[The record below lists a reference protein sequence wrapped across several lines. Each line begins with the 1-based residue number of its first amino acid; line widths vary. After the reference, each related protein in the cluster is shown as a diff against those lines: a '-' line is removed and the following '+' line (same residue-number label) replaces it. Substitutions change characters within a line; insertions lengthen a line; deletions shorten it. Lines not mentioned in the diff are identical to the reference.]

1 MIKFKWHTIVEW
13 YSFMTTIAIV
23 VLTLY
28 GSKGTIASLRTSLVE
43 VIVIFIFIVSLSL
56 LWAFSVWVAS
66 NAVDFFR
73 KGLKLKGKLTKV
85 NKARNQLDPTA
96 PKIVCYLEKVEGGA
110 NATGT
115 IEGTY
120 KDKVAMIAFLIMK
133 VAKGNEKILVSLLL
147 DIIKLS
153 KEMFKYDKAKER
165 KHD

>member
-13 YSFMTTIAIV
+13 YSFMATIAIV
-23 VLTLY
+23 GLTIY

-73 KGLKLKGKLTKV
+73 SKFKLKGKLTKID
-85 NKARNQLDPTA
+85 KAKNQLDPTA

-110 NATGT
+110 NVIGT
-115 IEGTY
+115 IKGTY
-120 KDKVAMIAFLIMK
+120 TDKVAMISFLIMK
-133 VAKGNEKILVSLLL
+133 AAKGDRETLE
-147 DIIKLS
+147 DII
-153 KEMFKYDKAKER
+153 EMAKTLFDYDVAKER

>member
-1 MIKFKWHTIVEW
+1 MIKFKWHTIIEW
-13 YSFMTTIAIV
+13 YSFMATIAIV
-23 VLTLY
+23 GLTMY

-66 NAVDFFR
+66 NVVDFFR
-73 KGLKLKGKLTKV
+73 SKFKLKGKLTEID
-85 NKARNQLDPTA
+85 KAKNQLDPTA

-120 KDKVAMIAFLIMK
+120 KDKVAMISFLIMR
-133 VAKGNEKILVSLLL
+133 VAKGDRETLE
-147 DIIKLS
+147 DITRVAKAL
-153 KEMFKYDKAKER
+153 FNYDVAKER

>member
-13 YSFMTTIAIV
+13 YSFMATIAIV
-23 VLTLY
+23 GLTLY

-43 VIVIFIFIVSLSL
+43 VIVIFIFIVLLSL

-66 NAVDFFR
+66 NTVDFFR
-73 KGLKLKGKLTKV
+73 KVLKLKGKLTKLD
-85 NKARNQLDPTA
+85 KARNQLDPAA
-96 PKIVCYLEKVEGGA
+96 PKIVCYLEKVEGGV

-120 KDKVAMIAFLIMK
+120 KDKVAMISFLIMRA
-133 VAKGNEKILVSLLL
+133 AKGDKETLE
-147 DIIKLS
+147 DIIRMAKAL
-153 KEMFKYDKAKER
+153 FNYDTAKER

>member
-13 YSFMTTIAIV
+13 YSFMATIAIV
-23 VLTLY
+23 GLTLY

-73 KGLKLKGKLTKV
+73 SKLKLKGKLTKV
-85 NKARNQLDPTA
+85 DKAITQLDPTA

-115 IEGTY
+115 VEGTY
-120 KDKVAMIAFLIMK
+120 KDKVAMIAFLIMR
-133 VAKGNEKILVSLLL
+133 VAKGDRETLE
-147 DIIKLS
+147 DIIRMAKSL
-153 KEMFKYDKAKER
+153 FNYDTAKEK

>member
-13 YSFMTTIAIV
+13 YSFMATIAIV
-23 VLTLY
+23 GLTLY

-66 NAVDFFR
+66 NSIDFFR

-85 NKARNQLDPTA
+85 DKARNQLDPTA

-110 NATGT
+110 IANGE

-120 KDKVAMIAFLIMK
+120 KDIVEMIALLITR
-133 VAKGNEKILVSLLL
+133 VAKGDREETLE
-147 DIIKLS
+147 DIIRMAKAL
-153 KEMFKYDKAKER
+153 FNYDKAKER

>member
-13 YSFMTTIAIV
+13 YSFMATIAIV
-23 VLTLY
+23 GLTLH

-66 NAVDFFR
+66 NSIDFFR

-85 NKARNQLDPTA
+85 DKARNQLDPTA
-96 PKIVCYLEKVEGGA
+96 PKIICYLEKVEGGA

-120 KDKVAMIAFLIMK
+120 KDKVEMISFLIMR
-133 VAKGNEKILVSLLL
+133 VAKGDRETLE
-147 DIIKLS
+147 DIIKMAKSL
-153 KEMFKYDKAKER
+153 FNYDTAKER

>member
-13 YSFMTTIAIV
+13 YSFMATIAIV
-23 VLTLY
+23 GLTLY

-56 LWAFSVWVAS
+56 LWASSVWVAS

-73 KGLKLKGKLTKV
+73 SKLKLKGKLTKV
-85 NKARNQLDPTA
+85 DKAINQLDPTA

-110 NATGT
+110 NAIGT
-115 IEGTY
+115 IKGTY
-120 KDKVAMIAFLIMK
+120 TDKLAMISFLIMRF
-133 VAKGNEKILVSLLL
+133 AKGDRETLE
-147 DIIKLS
+147 DIIEMS
-153 KEMFKYDKAKER
+153 KTLFDYDKAKER

>member
-1 MIKFKWHTIVEW
+1 MIKFKRHTLVEW
-13 YSFMTTIAIV
+13 YSFMATIAIV
-23 VLTLY
+23 GLTLY

-85 NKARNQLDPTA
+85 DKARNQLDPTA
-96 PKIVCYLEKVEGGA
+96 PKIICYLEESEGGV
-110 NATGT
+110 NATGK

-120 KDKVAMIAFLIMK
+120 RDKMIMISFLIMRI
-133 VAKGNEKILVSLLL
+133 AKGDKEILD
-147 DIIKLS
+147 DIIQTAKS
-153 KEMFKYDKAKER
+153 FFNYDKAKER
-165 KHD
+165 GNY